1 MWTAS
6 ETVGWAGWYSKDVG
20 EVGLPMP
27 ETEAQSCWEP
37 KIKTANELSWW
48 GVIGRD
54 GYHPHESD
62 DLKKGPL
69 EGINWAIRRFPL
81 NSCMLLSTIIRKD
94 LSSSKRRD
102 QSKRV
107 VVLFLQCM
115 VYSNSPIAMN
125 QTWPLFLRVFFFWG
139 GGLVGSLAITSQP
152 TIYTLNPRTRPVF
165 WSQKNGSSQPP
176 TSWVLGIVESCD
188 EMILRN
194 LAKTKHQDNTCV
206 AQNVAYSV
214 FIKFIFYNLSPSMS

>member
-1 MWTAS
+1 M
-6 ETVGWAGWYSKDVG
+6 
-20 EVGLPMP
+20 
-27 ETEAQSCWEP
+27 
-37 KIKTANELSWW
+37 
-48 GVIGRD
+48 
-54 GYHPHESD
+54 
-62 DLKKGPL
+62 
-69 EGINWAIRRFPL
+69 
-81 NSCMLLSTIIRKD
+81 LSTIIRKD

-107 VVLFLQCM
+107 IFRFSSVWCIQIHPLPWIKPDHYFWEFL
-115 VYSNSPIAMN
+115 
-125 QTWPLFLRVFFFWG
+125 FFFWG

-206 AQNVAYSV
+206 AENVAYSV